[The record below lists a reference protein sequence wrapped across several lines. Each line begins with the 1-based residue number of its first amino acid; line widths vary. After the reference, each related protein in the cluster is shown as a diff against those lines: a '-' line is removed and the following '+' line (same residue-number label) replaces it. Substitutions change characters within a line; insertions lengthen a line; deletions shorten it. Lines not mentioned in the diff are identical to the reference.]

1 VIVFVVDSTLSTK
14 QFTYAGDD
22 PVNRTDPSGLNPW
35 DIFNPW
41 SPNNPLREN
50 AEQGGLPSQLVQTF
64 DPAYLAISGYTNEWQ
79 ATESGCGLGTELGYG
94 AEGVLGVAGTVGI
107 AVGGGEV
114 AGFVENP
121 DEYLQIGSR
130 GFHLHF
136 DEDPHGDIGSHLQID
151 TWLKGISGS
160 GRSWRLPWPPW

>member
-1 VIVFVVDSTLSTK
+1 
-14 QFTYAGDD
+14 
-22 PVNRTDPSGLNPW
+22 VNNSDPSGLNPW

-50 AEQGGLPSQLVQTF
+50 AQNGGLPSQLVQTF

-79 ATESGCGLGTELGYG
+79 AAENGCGLGTELGYG
-94 AEGVLGVAGTVGI
+94 AEGVLGVAGTLGI

-114 AGFVENP
+114 AGFIENP
-121 DEYLQIGSR
+121 DEFLQIGSR